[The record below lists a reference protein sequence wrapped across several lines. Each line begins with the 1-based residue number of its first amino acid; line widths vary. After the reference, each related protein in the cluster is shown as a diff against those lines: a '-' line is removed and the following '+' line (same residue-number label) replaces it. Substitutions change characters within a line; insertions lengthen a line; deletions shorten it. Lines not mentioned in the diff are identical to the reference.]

1 VTLSLHTRVIATAAI
16 VMVFFFGITGWT
28 LQSIYYRDLQTAMQ
42 DRLQSDAYVLIA
54 ASELDDNGELSMSF
68 LLPDTRFFATHSTL
82 YAQMTGTEIG
92 QSWESASLARTSI
105 PFPQN
110 LPSAERRFE
119 YLKTS
124 DGQAVYAFSLG
135 VALQGSSAKQNI
147 FTVNVATDL
156 RDFTR
161 RNARFKRN
169 LWIWLGG
176 VTALLL
182 VVQSVILRWGLT
194 PLTRVANE
202 LRAIELGQRSAL
214 GGDYPRELRALT
226 NNVNT
231 LIVNRHEH
239 IERYRNTL
247 SDLAHS
253 LNTPLA
259 VLRGISEEKSDLR
272 AAAATLREQVEQMSS
287 IVSYQLQKAAA
298 SGSGALT
305 APVAMQPVAIKIVAT
320 LNKVYAEKNVQCSV
334 NINASVNFHGDVGDL
349 MELLGNLLDNA
360 FKWCTRRVW
369 LHAAI
374 SGEAENAT
382 LNLVVDDDGPGIPA
396 DMIDR
401 VMDRGVRAD
410 PLTAG
415 HGIGLAVVRDIVKL
429 YNGTLLIDRSDSGG
443 ARVTVRLHHV

>member
-1 VTLSLHTRVIATAAI
+1 VTLSLHTRVIAAAAI
-16 VMVFFFGITGWT
+16 VMVCFFGITGWT
-28 LQSIYYRDLQTAMQ
+28 LQSIYYRDIQTALQ

-54 ASELDDNGELSMSF
+54 ASELDDNGLLSMSF
-68 LLPDTRFFATHSTL
+68 LLPDTRFFAAHSTV
-82 YAQMTGTEIG
+82 YAQITGNENG
-92 QSWESASLARTSI
+92 QSWQSASLARTSI
-105 PFPQN
+105 PFAKN
-110 LPSAERRFE
+110 LASAERRWE
-119 YLKTS
+119 QLRTG

-147 FTVNVATDL
+147 FTVSVATDL

-161 RNARFKRN
+161 RMARFQRN

-194 PLTRVANE
+194 PLTRVASE
-202 LRAIELGQRSAL
+202 LRAIEKGQRTSL
-214 GGDYPRELRALT
+214 GGDYPRELHALT
-226 NNVNT
+226 ENINT
-231 LIVNRHEH
+231 LIRNRHEH

-247 SDLAHS
+247 GDLAHS

-259 VLRGISEEKSDLR
+259 VLRGISEEQSDLN
-272 AAAATLREQVEQMSS
+272 ASAATLREQVENMSS

-305 APVAMQPVAIKIVAT
+305 APVAIQPIAMKIVNT

-334 NINASVNFHGDVGDL
+334 DIDAGAIFHGDAGDL

-360 FKWCTRRVW
+360 FKWSTRRVQ
-369 LHAAI
+369 LHAAM
-374 SGEAENAT
+374 STQAENAT
-382 LNLVVDDDGPGIPA
+382 LNLSIDDDGPGIPA
-396 DMIDR
+396 DMIDC

-410 PLTAG
+410 PSTAG

-429 YNGTLLIDRSDSGG
+429 YNGTLLISRNPAGG
-443 ARVTVRLHHV
+443 TCVAVTLHSM